1 MKAKDAL
8 GQRGEA
14 LAAGYLEESGLTVID
29 RNWRCPDGEV
39 DIVALDGDVLVVVEV
54 KTRTSLD
61 YGHPFEAITEA
72 KLQRL
77 QRLSGAWSRH
87 HRLTFRQRRIDA
99 VSVLDDGA
107 GRVDVEHLKAVG

>member
-1 MKAKDAL
+1 MRAKDAV

-14 LAAGYLEESGLTVID
+14 LAARYLEDSGLHVID
-29 RNWRCPDGEV
+29 RNWRCGDGEI

-61 YGHPFEAITEA
+61 YGHPFEAITEP

-77 QRLSGAWSRH
+77 YRLSAAWRRCHALS
-87 HRLTFRQRRIDA
+87 FRAHRIDA
-99 VSVLDDGA
+99 VAVLHQGTQ
-107 GRVDVEHLKAVG
+107 RPQVEHLKAVG